1 MSDPEVLDLT
11 VDEEDKKNAPKLDLA
26 ALAREREARRQSR
39 GDDGGDAKRAR
50 VASTTPAAP
59 TGDAPS
65 LRPGWFTRSGCERAR
80 QQQITFPCPTV
91 SPRAVLRALRRE
103 NLGFYRAID
112 DKTSRRG
119 PSVTRS
125 RSASNASD
133 ADASSRNW
141 HPRLSARRPGRR

>member
-1 MSDPEVLDLT
+1 MCDSEVVDLT
-11 VDEEDKKNAPKLDLA
+11 LEDEPKPRLDLA
-26 ALAREREARRQSR
+26 ALARQREERRRSR
-39 GDDGGDAKRAR
+39 GDDGGDAKRPR
-50 VASTTPAAP
+50 VASTPAAP

-65 LRPGWFTRSGCERAR
+65 LRAGWFTRSGCERAR